1 MLRYSDRY
9 FENRL
14 RSGLPTDRRPATSY
28 GEDSYPRIFG
38 LGAGYRQ
45 CLETALF
52 LRPERRPDGAPYLP
66 GSRHSLADALT
77 SRREATRLAT
87 RCGAGQSFL
96 MGSSFLSRGGLFSF

>member
-77 SRREATRLAT
+77 R
-87 RCGAGQSFL
+87 
-96 MGSSFLSRGGLFSF
+96 